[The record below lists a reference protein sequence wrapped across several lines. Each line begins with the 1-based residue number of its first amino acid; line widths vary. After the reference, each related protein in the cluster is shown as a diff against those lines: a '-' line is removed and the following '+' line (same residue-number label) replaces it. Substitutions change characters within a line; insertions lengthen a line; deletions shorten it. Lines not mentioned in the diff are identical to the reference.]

1 MDGFSDIES
10 SSSDVGSE
18 VNEVETPDAD
28 FGDGDGVNDFD
39 EFRMMVIHVQVQ
51 DLLVVKIIWYLN
63 INIQQQHQ
71 QMVLYIKLMQMA
83 MKQWLE
89 CGIKMQIDFIL
100 FHNY

>member
-51 DLLVVKIIWYLN
+51 DLLVVKII
-63 INIQQQHQ
+63 
-71 QMVLYIKLMQMA
+71 
-83 MKQWLE
+83 
-89 CGIKMQIDFIL
+89 
-100 FHNY
+100 